1 MAVYITPKDL
11 EKLNATAEQAKSTID
26 AYRSQGLSDDE
37 IQNKVN
43 QKTGRVIAYDQ
54 AKLDQL
60 RSEKLS
66 RVDKQKAMASEEE
79 DLKTSGWA
87 KIAAIGGN
95 ALKMVTFGL
104 SNRLGGEDYRNILNE
119 VSEAN
124 PFSAAAGSVV
134 GSIISPVGQGLSSG
148 ASALTKG
155 SGVIKQIAGRA
166 AANVIEDQLINVIAK
181 DDNDMSEV
189 LGGSLVGSAFGETI
203 GAGAKFLGRM
213 FSKGGKAKQ
222 FVDLAKEAGRSPKE
236 INQVLEEVK
245 RTGDTSKLI
254 NAMMDMQSTSGQRV
268 AKMIAT
274 GSGTPDE
281 LTRITKAGENLS
293 QEVARKKALSGAT
306 SFADE
311 TKKDWNKYLKIRQ
324 GVQEISDE
332 ARVARTGDEMQKHV
346 DDLVGDLKAKEDF
359 AYDVG
364 VKEADQALTPNDYYG
379 FTNSSNVS
387 RQDFGEALKRMPDQD
402 LGVDFNTLSRQTDAY
417 KNAMDSVRYPTP
429 ELENSILNSDAVKSA
444 TNNLQREIKE
454 GILSGKVPLNA
465 TQLNSMRMNLLDE
478 ASKTG
483 DAKARVLANQIGDL
497 IGSKSEV
504 YKRGI
509 NASRMRHQVDEMYQE
524 GANLAKNK
532 GKDIL
537 KITDE
542 AGNKVPVEN
551 ISAPGVSEYTR
562 QATQS
567 GFYRQ
572 LSDYAKDGDYEAIN
586 LALTSPSVKNIM
598 GEKYLERAR
607 KSLGKEVEIMKNW
620 KDLSGVKP
628 KELQAGVVDT
638 MVQAWRFMQFGFRS
652 MGAAGFLNS
661 LLGKDFIDGFSPRAK
676 QLFIKAIDPEQTSDL
691 AINNIRNLLKKA
703 KEFDSV
709 EQRYIVQ
716 GIQRAVQKATEQGIV
731 QNEQ

>member
-1 MAVYITPKDL
+1 MAVYITSKDL
-11 EKLNATAEQAKSTID
+11 EKLKATPEQVKSTIES
-26 AYRSQGLSDDE
+26 YRSQGLSDEE
-37 IQNKVN
+37 IQSKVN
-43 QKTGRVIAYDQ
+43 KKTGRVIPYDQ

-60 RSEKLS
+60 RSEQLS
-66 RVDKQKAMASEEE
+66 NADKRKAMDAEEE
-79 DLKTSGWA
+79 NLKTSGLA
-87 KIAAIGGN
+87 KVAAIGGN
-95 ALKMVTFGL
+95 ALKMATLGL
-104 SNRLGGEDYRNILNE
+104 SNRLGGEEYRKTLNE
-119 VSEAN
+119 VSKAN
-124 PFSAAAGSVV
+124 PFSAAAGGIA
-134 GSIISPVGQGLSSG
+134 GSIVSPIGQGLSSG

-155 SGVIKQIAGRA
+155 AGIVKQIAGRFG
-166 AANVIEDQLINVIAK
+166 ANAIEDQLINVVAK

-189 LGGSLVGSAFGETI
+189 LGGSLAGSALGETI

-213 FSKGGKAKQ
+213 FSEGGKAKQ

-268 AKMIAT
+268 AKMIST
-274 GSGTPDE
+274 GSGAPDE
-281 LTRITKAGENLS
+281 ITRITKAGENLS
-293 QEVARKKALSGAT
+293 QEVTRKKALSEAT
-306 SFADE
+306 YFADE
-311 TKKDWNKYLKIRQ
+311 TKKSWNKYLKIRQ

-332 ARVARTGDEMQKHV
+332 ARIARTGDEMQKNV

-364 VKEADQALTPNDYYG
+364 VKEANQTITPNDYYG
-379 FTNSSNVS
+379 FINSSNVS
-387 RQDFGEALKRMPDQD
+387 RQYVEEALKRMPDKE
-402 LGVDFNTLSRQTDAY
+402 LAVDYNTLSRQTDAY
-417 KNAMDSVRYPTP
+417 KNAMDSVRNPSP
-429 ELENSILNSDAVKSA
+429 EIENAILNSDAVKSA
-444 TNNLQREIKE
+444 TNNLQREIKQ
-454 GILSGKVPLNA
+454 GILAGNVPLRA
-465 TQLNSMRMNLLDE
+465 DQLNSMRMNLLDE
-478 ASKTG
+478 ATKNG
-483 DAKARVLANQIGDL
+483 DAGARVLANQIGDL

-620 KDLSGVKP
+620 KDLSGIKP
-628 KELQAGVVDT
+628 KELQTGVVDT

-652 MGAAGFLNS
+652 MGAAGFLNN
-661 LLGKDFIDGFSPRAK
+661 LFGKDFIDGFSPRAK